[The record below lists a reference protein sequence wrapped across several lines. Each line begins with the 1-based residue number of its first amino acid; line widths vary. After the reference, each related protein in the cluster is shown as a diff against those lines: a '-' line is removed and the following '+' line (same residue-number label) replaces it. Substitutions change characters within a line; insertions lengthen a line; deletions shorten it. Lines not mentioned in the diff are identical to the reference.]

1 MPGFLS
7 CSLTVLICGEV
18 SMLSAWIR
26 KMFDLW
32 VFSDNFDLEG
42 YPRNCLKS
50 LFRKDIFENTWNRCY
65 VFHRQQSFL
74 INEWRKVWNSC
85 HASWTWAAVMLLQSL
100 YFYSFLP
107 NHPRPLS
114 SFDTRA
120 RWQPLRRAISQRF
133 HGKIGDCEQSTPSAP
148 PPTRATV
155 SHLHSGGGAFANC
168 TLLGGWA
175 IAIPRAIPEL
185 LTRTRRPIRI

>member
-1 MPGFLS
+1 MN
-7 CSLTVLICGEV
+7 GERCEIPV
-18 SMLSAWIR
+18 TPPERELQLCYYSPS
-26 KMFDLW
+26 
-32 VFSDNFDLEG
+32 
-42 YPRNCLKS
+42 
-50 LFRKDIFENTWNRCY
+50 IFIPSSQT
-65 VFHRQQSFL
+65 
-74 INEWRKVWNSC
+74 
-85 HASWTWAAVMLLQSL
+85 T
-100 YFYSFLP
+100 
-107 NHPRPLS
+107 PRPLS

-155 SHLHSGGGAFANC
+155 RHLHSGGGAFANC

>member
-1 MPGFLS
+1 MNHVKNMLLKQPGQGNVVTQFLPNELKFNAMPTQKDDLSEMPGFLS
-7 CSLTVLICGEV
+7 CGLTVLICGEV

-50 LFRKDIFENTWNRCY
+50 LFRKDIFENTWNWCY

-107 NHPRPLS
+107 NHP
-114 SFDTRA
+114 
-120 RWQPLRRAISQRF
+120 
-133 HGKIGDCEQSTPSAP
+133 PSP
-148 PPTRATV
+148 K
-155 SHLHSGGGAFANC
+155 
-168 TLLGGWA
+168 
-175 IAIPRAIPEL
+175 
-185 LTRTRRPIRI
+185 